1 MDRPARSRCS
11 SKAPTRGSPIST
23 WFIPVMGPDTA
34 HAVLTVDLAA
44 IVANWQ
50 LLQKKHVSGRTGAV
64 LKADGYGLGA
74 RPIATALAGAGCR
87 HFFVATLDEA
97 LSLRP
102 HIPDAVLVVLGGL
115 FPAAERE
122 YAAHDMI
129 PALGSLAEIDAWS
142 RLAKQLGRTLPAYI
156 NFDTGMSRL

>member
-1 MDRPARSRCS
+1 MLKRVH
-11 SKAPTRGSPIST
+11 RGSLST
-23 WFIPVMGPDTA
+23 STHGSFGYGAVAA
-34 HAVLTVDLAA
+34 HAVLTIDLAA
-44 IVANWQ
+44 IVANWR
-50 LLQKKHVSGRTGAV
+50 LLQKKHVSGPVGAV

-102 HIPDAVLVVLGGL
+102 YIPDAALVVLGGL

-142 RLAKQLGRTLPAYI
+142 RHHGNRCTLPAGY
-156 NFDTGMSRL
+156 